1 MGKLVVLKLGDG
13 SFEQGFPVTLQIGEE
28 GKCPSVEITGR
39 LPSIPEIP
47 QFYSGWA
54 NTYRRLGLRSRLE
67 APGAQK
73 TNVSK
78 IETCC
83 DAAQLLRERL
93 NAWLA
98 SEPFRPLRERLL
110 EQLMPF
116 EEIRI
121 IVQTENIGLR
131 RLPWHLWDLCDRYP
145 KAEIALSAPVYEL
158 VEQVSPPHTK
168 VRILAILGNST
179 GINTQ
184 ADRLLLEQLP
194 DAELSFLVE
203 PQRQELTEE
212 IWKQGWDILFFAG
225 HSSSQGNGETGRIYL
240 NQTDSLTIDQ
250 LRFALR
256 KAVERGLKIAIFNSC
271 DGLGLARNLEDLQIP
286 QIIVMREP
294 VPDRVCQEFL
304 KYFLAAFARG
314 ESFYLAVREA
324 RERLQGLEDHF
335 PCATWL
341 PMICQNL
348 AVVPPTWKALGGGIT
363 NDTDTDTDRDNGSPP
378 PDTPP
383 PPDPPSPGTIWKGRR
398 GLAKVLCI
406 SLGITF
412 LVMGVRHLGILQPL
426 ELKAFDFLMQK
437 RPAEPPDSRLL
448 VVTVTE
454 EDIQAQKQDL
464 RPGTSLSDRSFARL
478 LEKLES
484 YQPRA
489 IGLDIYRDFP
499 VAPGDQDLA
508 KRMKD
513 SDRLFAVCKVS
524 TASNDP
530 GISPPPEVLLK
541 RQGFSDV
548 AIDPDRVLRRHLLYM
563 TPGPASPCVARYA
576 LSTQLAFRYLATEKK
591 KIVPQITKDGYIQL
605 GTTVFKR
612 LQARTSGY
620 QNIDAWGHQVL
631 LNYRSYHSVEDFV
644 PQITLSQAL
653 NGPLDPNAVKNKI
666 ILIGVTARSRKDYFF
681 TPYSTKEQIPGVVAQ
696 AQMVSQILS
705 AVLNGRPLLWVWP
718 GWGEALWIW
727 GWSLA
732 GGLIF
737 WRFQLSL
744 RLGLVVGT
752 LFILYSLCF
761 GLLIQGGWVP
771 LIPSALALILTGGS
785 VVTYKTFRTPR
796 KPRPKKPHLSFE
808 TQSNQYL
815 QP

>member
-13 SFEQGFPVTLQIGEE
+13 SFDQGFPVTLQIGEE
-28 GKCPSVEITGR
+28 GRCPCVEITGR
-39 LPSIPEIP
+39 LPSIPEIA
-47 QFYSGWA
+47 QCYSGWA
-54 NTYRRLGLRSRLE
+54 KTYRHLGLRSRLE
-67 APGAQK
+67 ASKAQL

-78 IETCC
+78 IESCC
-83 DAAQLLRERL
+83 HAAQLLRERL

-110 EQLMPF
+110 EQLMPG

-158 VEQVSPPHTK
+158 VEQISPPHTK

-184 ADRLLLEQLP
+184 ADRLLLEGLQ
-194 DAELSFLVE
+194 DAEVSFLVE

-225 HSSSQGNGETGRIYL
+225 HSSSQENGETGRIYL
-240 NQTDSLTIDQ
+240 NQTDSLTIEQ

-324 RERLQGLEDHF
+324 RERLEGLEDDF

-348 AVVPPTWKALGGGIT
+348 AVVPPTWKALGGGIA
-363 NDTDTDTDRDNGSPP
+363 NDTAGDTKGNYIPP
-378 PDTPP
+378 VIVDPLPP
-383 PPDPPSPGTIWKGRR
+383 APPKPPKDIWKGRR

-406 SLGITF
+406 SLGITC
-412 LVMGVRHLGILQPL
+412 LVMGVRHLGKLQPL
-426 ELKAFDFLMQK
+426 ELKAFDFMMQK

-448 VVTVTE
+448 VVTITE

-464 RPGTSLSDRSFARL
+464 RPGTSLSDRSLSRL

-499 VAPGDQDLA
+499 VAPGYEDLA
-508 KRMKD
+508 KRMQH
-513 SDRLFAVCKVS
+513 SDRFFSVCKVS
-524 TASNDP
+524 TEINDH
-530 GISPPPEVLLK
+530 GISPPPEVSLEH
-541 RQGFSDV
+541 QGFSDV
-548 AIDPDRVLRRHLLYM
+548 AIDPDKVLRRHLLYM
-563 TPGPASPCVARYA
+563 TPGPASPCLARYA

-591 KIVPQITKDGYIQL
+591 KIVPQITSDGYIQL
-605 GTTVFKR
+605 GTTIFKR
-612 LQARTSGY
+612 LQARTGGY
-620 QNIDAWGHQVL
+620 QNIDAWGHQVM
-631 LNYRSYHSVEDFV
+631 LNYRSHNSIEDFV
-644 PQITLSQAL
+644 PQITLTQAL
-653 NGPLDPNAVKNKI
+653 NSPLDPEAVKDKI
-666 ILIGVTARSRKDYFF
+666 ILIGVTAPSRKDYFF
-681 TPYSTKEQIPGVVAQ
+681 TPYSTKQQIPGVLAQ

-705 AVLNGRPLLWVWP
+705 TVLNGRPLFWVWP

-727 GWSLA
+727 GWSLV

-737 WRFQLSL
+737 WRFQLLL

-771 LIPSALALILTGGS
+771 LMPSALALILTGGS
-785 VVTYKTFRTPR
+785 VVTDKTFQTYR
-796 KPRPKKPHLSFE
+796 KPKPKPPIFE
-808 TQSNQYL
+808 PQSNQYL

>member
-28 GKCPSVEITGR
+28 GRCPCVEITGR

-47 QFYSGWA
+47 QCYGVWA

-67 APGAQK
+67 ASPAQV

-83 DAAQLLRERL
+83 QAAQLLRERL

-98 SEPFRPLRERLL
+98 SEPFRPLKERLL
-110 EQLMPF
+110 EQLMPL

-145 KAEIALSAPVYEL
+145 KAEIALSAPVYSL

-194 DAELSFLVE
+194 DAQVSFLVE

-225 HSSSQGNGETGRIYL
+225 HSSSQENGEIGRIYL

-324 RERLQGLEDHF
+324 RERLQGLEDDF

-348 AVVPPTWKALGGGIT
+348 AVLPPSWKALGGGIT
-363 NDTDTDTDRDNGSPP
+363 YEPSIDCRGNYSPP
-378 PDTPP
+378 LRVIPLPP
-383 PPDPPSPGTIWKGRR
+383 KKPKQPRDPWKGRR
-398 GLAKVLCI
+398 GLAKVFGV

-464 RPGTSLSDRSFARL
+464 RPGTSLSDRSLARL

-489 IGLDIYRDFP
+489 IGLDIYRDFS
-499 VAPGDQDLA
+499 VAPGYEDLA
-508 KRMKD
+508 KRMKQ
-513 SDRLFAVCKVS
+513 SDRFFSVCKVS
-524 TASNDP
+524 TTINDS
-530 GISPPPEVLLK
+530 GISPPPEISLE

-548 AIDPDRVLRRHLLYM
+548 VIDPDQVLRRHLLYM
-563 TPGPASPCVARYA
+563 TPAPASPCLARHA

-591 KIVPQITKDGYIQL
+591 KIVPQITSDGYIQL

-612 LQARTSGY
+612 LQARTGGY
-620 QNIDAWGHQVL
+620 QNIDSWGHQVM
-631 LNYRSYHSVEDFV
+631 LNYRSHNSIHDFV
-644 PQITLSQAL
+644 PQITLTQAL
-653 NGPLDPNAVKNKI
+653 NSPLDPKAVKDKI
-666 ILIGVTARSRKDYFF
+666 VLIGVTAPSRKDYFL
-681 TPYSTKEQIPGVVAQ
+681 TPYSTYQKIPGVFAH
-696 AQMVSQILS
+696 AQMVSQVLS
-705 AVLNGRPLLWVWP
+705 AVLNRRPLLCVWP

-737 WRFQLSL
+737 WRFQLLL

-771 LIPSALALILTGGS
+771 LIPSALALVLTGGS
-785 VVTYKTFRTPR
+785 VVAYKTFQTHRQ
-796 KPRPKKPHLSFE
+796 PKQPHLNVE

-815 QP
+815 QS